1 MAFLELLREQG
12 DLPLD
17 QAVVWVRPSKGLKL
31 ANPHSYD
38 ELKGQLKLALSR
50 WIRR

>member
-1 MAFLELLREQG
+1 MALLELLREAEG
-12 DLPLD
+12 IAFGT
-17 QAVVWVRPSKGLKL
+17 AVIWVRPAKGLKL

-50 WIRR
+50 WTRR